1 MIKWIEKQ
9 EKNFDKNVAE
19 DIFGRLRN
27 VEGKTKP
34 KGESKLKPISD
45 MMSEAKY
52 LEGKGKLDEAIV
64 LYKQVIFTLPDSTK
78 AYDALINIYQ
88 KQGNLDAEK
97 EMLIKAISGCK
108 DNAHFKK
115 RLDELNNG

>member
-1 MIKWIEKQ
+1 MERKTGE
-9 EKNFDKNVAE
+9 NFDENVAK
-19 DIFGRLRN
+19 DIFDRLRT

-78 AYDALINIYQ
+78 AYESLINIYQ
-88 KQGNLDAEK
+88 KRGDVDSEK

-108 DNAHFKK
+108 DNESFKK
-115 RLDELNNG
+115 RLDEINNG